1 MDTKKKWF
9 VTGASKGL
17 GLNLVKTLLNN
28 GHQVAATSRNLNAL
42 IEAVKTSSSNFLPL
56 EMDLLD
62 EDSIADALS
71 KTMDTFGQLDV
82 VVNNAGYGQ
91 LGTLEELTNAE
102 ARENFDVN
110 VFGVLNVI
118 RKAMPIMRTQ
128 KSGHFINISSI
139 AGFVGSFP
147 GWGIYCATK
156 YALAGLTESFS
167 AEIKSLGLTATVV
180 YPGYFRTNFL
190 NQGSLVLPQ
199 NEMSIYKE
207 ARDLQQV
214 HLDDIAGNQTGD
226 PEKAAAVLMQLA
238 EMEHPPLHLFLG
250 TDANQYAQ
258 QKMETL
264 ENEMALHKELATAT
278 DY

>member
-62 EDSIADALS
+62 EDSVADALS
-71 KTMDTFGQLDV
+71 KTKDTFGQLDV

-118 RKAMPIMRTQ
+118 RKAMPFMRTQ